1 LSDEKRTDVAEQAH
15 AVFTEAIRDP
25 HRRRQLAEHPQETFE
40 EAGVDFDQL
49 PADLQQLLK
58 DLSYEELRLLARMN
72 DTLEASGLI
81 EQRQSASGLS
91 TVCKF

>member
-1 LSDEKRTDVAEQAH
+1 LSDEKRATVAERAH
-15 AVFTEAIRDP
+15 AIFIEAIRDP

-40 EAGVDFDQL
+40 EAGVDFDEL
-49 PADLQQLLK
+49 PAELQQLLR

-91 TVCKF
+91 TISKF